1 MKFGPIKLG
10 GGNKDKKN
18 TKEKKGFLDGS
29 TKKKKES
36 RETVELKLQA
46 ELDMIAER
54 YQNTIVSETA
64 KIREKR
70 RNGRDDERNVIRVCD
85 AFYGLLVIK
94 EAKENLEE
102 IRSTTDLCN
111 SMNRMGTALK
121 VLNRLDASQ
130 ETPNKFTLRRQG
142 PSRDSRCFCRSP
154 LRRPVCADIPGNT
167 RRSISQ
173 SAIWKICS
181 QRLCSIITAG
191 PGLKDL

>member
-64 KIREKR
+64 KIRE
-70 RNGRDDERNVIRVCD
+70 
-85 AFYGLLVIK
+85 
-94 EAKENLEE
+94 
-102 IRSTTDLCN
+102 RSAETAAMTREMLSGSVMHFTDFW
-111 SMNRMGTALK
+111 S
-121 VLNRLDASQ
+121 S
-130 ETPNKFTLRRQG
+130 
-142 PSRDSRCFCRSP
+142 
-154 LRRPVCADIPGNT
+154 RRPRRIW
-167 RRSISQ
+167 RRSAPRQI
-173 SAIWKICS
+173 SAI
-181 QRLCSIITAG
+181 
-191 PGLKDL
+191 P